1 MDASISRAD
10 RPGRRYAVNQAQGG
24 AVSDGGATLVGR
36 ERGPDV
42 IWAAP
47 GSLVNHVETTVR
59 GLNDDA
65 RPSDRA
71 WWRITNAAKQRTAI
85 LDIYDQIG
93 PWGTTAKDLVKQ
105 LRALDVDEIQMHVNS
120 PGGDYFDGIAIL
132 NSLRDHPA
140 RLVATVDGLAASAA
154 SFIVM
159 AADELVMARN
169 SEMMIHEAQG
179 FAMGD
184 SNTMRDLAGRLDHI
198 SNNIASVYAERAG
211 GDPEDWRAAMHAETW
226 YSAQEAVDAGL
237 ADRVAEPPPS
247 VPSDAPKNRFD
258 YSIFNY
264 AGRAAAP
271 TPTFPAAKAGTH
283 DPQPKEG
290 GAVADLAKLREVLGL
305 DPDSSDDEVRAAVSA
320 QLPGPAPTAG
330 AATAPPA
337 PAEAKADETVLPAP
351 DTNATLVVATSVW
364 EDQQRTIKDLSEF
377 VAQTKRGERD
387 AVLAQAARDGKF
399 RPSQTPD
406 FVKLWDKDPEGTRNL
421 VDRMTPNSAL
431 AVAAL
436 GYATD
441 LEDDSLDAEFA
452 GLFPPDGKGR

>member
-1 MDASISRAD
+1 VSVID
-10 RPGRRYAVNQAQGG
+10 R
-24 AVSDGGATLVGR
+24 T
-36 ERGPDV
+36 
-42 IWAAP
+42 
-47 GSLVNHVETTVR
+47 
-59 GLNDDA
+59 
-65 RPSDRA
+65 
-71 WWRITNAAKQRTAI
+71 WWRITNAAKQRTAT
-85 LDIYDQIG
+85 LDIYDEIG

-140 RLVATVDGLAASAA
+140 RVVATVDGLAASAA

-169 SEMMIHEAQG
+169 SELMIHEAQG

-184 SNTMRDLAGRLDHI
+184 SDTMRDLAQRLDHI
-198 SNNIASVYAERAG
+198 SDNIASVYAERAG
-211 GDPEDWRAAMHAETW
+211 GDAEDWRAAMRAETW

-237 ADRVAEPPPS
+237 ADRVAAPAAPAPEG
-247 VPSDAPKNRFD
+247 DAPKNRFD

-271 TPTFPAAKAGTH
+271 APTFPAAKAGTS

-305 DPDSSDDEVRAAVSA
+305 GPDSSDDEVRAAVSA
-320 QLPGPAPTAG
+320 QLPVPTPTASVP
-330 AATAPPA
+330 ANPPA
-337 PAEAKADETVLPAP
+337 PAPAAAPAPADTPAAGLPAP

-364 EDQQRTIKDLSEF
+364 EDQQKTIQELSEF

-387 AVLAQAARDGKF
+387 AVLAKAVEDGKF
-399 RPSQTPD
+399 RPSQTAD
-406 FVKLWDKDPEGTRNL
+406 FAKLWDQDPEGTRNL
-421 VDRMTPNSAL
+421 VARMTPNSAL

-441 LEDDSLDAEFA
+441 LEDDSLEAEFA
-452 GLFPPDGKGR
+452 GLFPPSGKGR

>member
-1 MDASISRAD
+1 
-10 RPGRRYAVNQAQGG
+10 
-24 AVSDGGATLVGR
+24 VS
-36 ERGPDV
+36 
-42 IWAAP
+42 
-47 GSLVNHVETTVR
+47 STT
-59 GLNDDA
+59 
-65 RPSDRA
+65 DRA
-71 WWRITNAAKQRTAI
+71 WWRITNAAKPRTAT
-85 LDIYDQIG
+85 LDIYDEIG

-105 LRALDVDEIQMHVNS
+105 LRTLDVDEIQMHVNS

-140 RLVATVDGLAASAA
+140 RIVATVDGLAASAA

-169 SEMMIHEAQG
+169 SELMIHEAQG

-184 SNTMRDLAGRLDHI
+184 SDTMRDLAGRLDHI

-211 GDPEDWRAAMHAETW
+211 GAAEDWRAAMHAETW

-237 ADRVAEPPPS
+237 ADRVAEPKPG
-247 VPSDAPKNRFD
+247 DAPPTNRFD

-271 TPTFPAAKAGTH
+271 TPCFPAAKAGTN
-283 DPQPKEG
+283 DLLSDGQRQQQPPPKG
-290 GAVADLAKLREVLGL
+290 GAVADLAKLREALGL
-305 DPDSSDDEVRAAVSA
+305 NPDSSDDEVRAAWSA
-320 QLPGPAPTAG
+320 QFPAPAPAPTPTVSN
-330 AATAPPA
+330 AAAPA
-337 PAEAKADETVLPAP
+337 PAPAP
-351 DTNATLVVATSVW
+351 AVSNAAAPAGSDADTGLAPPTTNATLVIATSVW
-364 EDQQRTIKDLSEF
+364 EDTQKTIKDLSEF

-387 AVLAQAARDGKF
+387 TVLAKAVTDGKF
-399 RPSQTPD
+399 RPSQTAD
-406 FVKLWDKDPEGTRNL
+406 FAKLWDTDPEGTRNL

-441 LEDDSLDAEFA
+441 LESDSLDAEFA
-452 GLFPPDGKGR
+452 GLFPPAGKGR